1 MNNYT
6 DFLEQTLKEQINIT
20 LAVLNHLGETG
31 KELAQ
36 MTDQRDYWK
45 EKADAYRAR
54 CEKG

>member
-1 MNNYT
+1 MDNYT

-20 LAVLNHLGETG
+20 LAVLNHLGETS

-36 MTDQRDYWK
+36 MTNQRDYWK